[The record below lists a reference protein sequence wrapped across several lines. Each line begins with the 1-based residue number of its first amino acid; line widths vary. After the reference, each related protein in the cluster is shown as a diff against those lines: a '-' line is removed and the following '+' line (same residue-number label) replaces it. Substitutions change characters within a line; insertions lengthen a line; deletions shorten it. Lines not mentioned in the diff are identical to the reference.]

1 MIKFF
6 FSLALFLHLFGSV
19 EAQQDSLMGKPDSIH
34 NTISGHTQIFKVVGK
49 ATTGSASVFSSKADG
64 FKTASGEKFSNADF
78 TIATNAFKLNTRVK
92 VTNLSNK
99 KTVFV
104 RVNDRISGKKK
115 APVMIMSRAAAKVLD
130 FLKTGNTKIKV
141 EQIVLINSNS
151 IDSSN
156 VDTLYKAKLPAP
168 VVENIR
174 KESFIR
180 KGKKVTGIAS
190 FYSANLDGSITATG
204 ERYRNNLLTAASNN
218 FKLNTWV
225 LVTNLRN
232 KQTVIVRI
240 NDRMHP
246 RMKKKGRVVDLSR
259 LAARQ
264 LNFMYDGL
272 TRVTVETIEFIP
284 YVDSVRLPTDIKVI
298 DTITGG
304 RDSVLQ
310 ADSVVVDSVRA
321 DRDTVFGI
329 ASFYSSNLDGSKT
342 ATGEI
347 YRNHKM
353 SAASNN
359 FKLNTW
365 VRVTNLKNNKSIILR
380 INDRMHKR
388 MQQKGRV
395 VDLSRI
401 AANRL
406 DFIKKGLTS
415 VRVEVVAKGTLE

>member
-1 MIKFF
+1 
-6 FSLALFLHLFGSV
+6 
-19 EAQQDSLMGKPDSIH
+19 
-34 NTISGHTQIFKVVGK
+34 
-49 ATTGSASVFSSKADG
+49 
-64 FKTASGEKFSNADF
+64 
-78 TIATNAFKLNTRVK
+78 
-92 VTNLSNK
+92 
-99 KTVFV
+99 
-104 RVNDRISGKKK
+104 
-115 APVMIMSRAAAKVLD
+115 
-130 FLKTGNTKIKV
+130 
-141 EQIVLINSNS
+141 
-151 IDSSN
+151 
-156 VDTLYKAKLPAP
+156 
-168 VVENIR
+168 
-174 KESFIR
+174 
-180 KGKKVTGIAS
+180 
-190 FYSANLDGSITATG
+190 
-204 ERYRNNLLTAASNN
+204 
-218 FKLNTWV
+218 
-225 LVTNLRN
+225 
-232 KQTVIVRI
+232 
-240 NDRMHP
+240 
-246 RMKKKGRVVDLSR
+246 VVDLSR

>member
-6 FSLALFLHLFGSV
+6 FSLTLFLHLFGSI

-49 ATTGSASVFSSKADG
+49 AITGSASVFSSKADG
-64 FKTASGEKFSNADF
+64 FKTASGEKFNNADF
-78 TIATNAFKLNTRVK
+78 TVATNAFKLNTRVK

-104 RVNDRISGKKK
+104 RVNDRTSGKKK

-130 FLKTGNTKIKV
+130 FLKTGNAKIKI
-141 EQIVLINSNS
+141 EQIVLI
-151 IDSSN
+151 DSDSVDNYN
-156 VDTLYKAKLPAP
+156 VDTLYKAKPPVP

-190 FYSANLDGSITATG
+190 FYSANLDGSKTATG

-232 KQTVIVRI
+232 KQIVIVRI

-259 LAARQ
+259 LAASQ
-264 LNFMYDGL
+264 LDFMDDGL

-284 YVDSVRLPTDIKVI
+284 YVDSARLPADIKVI

-304 RDSVLQ
+304 RDSVLR

-321 DRDTVFGI
+321 DRNIVFGI

-359 FKLNTW
+359 FELNTW

-415 VRVEVVAKGTLE
+415 VKVEVVAKGTLE

>member
-1 MIKFF
+1 
-6 FSLALFLHLFGSV
+6 
-19 EAQQDSLMGKPDSIH
+19 MGKPDSIH
-34 NTISGHTQIFKVVGK
+34 NTTSGHTQIFKVVGK
-49 ATTGSASVFSSKADG
+49 AITGSASVFSSKADG

-78 TIATNAFKLNTRVK
+78 TVATNAFKLNTRVR

-115 APVMIMSRAAAKVLD
+115 APVVIMSRAAAKVLD
-130 FLKTGNTKIKV
+130 FLRTGNAKIKI
-141 EQIVLINSNS
+141 EQIVLIDSDSVNNSS
-151 IDSSN
+151 IN
-156 VDTLYKAKLPAP
+156 TLYKAKPPVP

-259 LAARQ
+259 LAASQ
-264 LNFMYDGL
+264 LDFMDDGL

-284 YVDSVRLPTDIKVI
+284 YVDSARLPADSKVI

-304 RDSVLQ
+304 RDSVIR

-321 DRDTVFGI
+321 NRNIVFGI

-359 FKLNTW
+359 FELNTW

-415 VRVEVVAKGTLE
+415 VKVEVVAKGTLE